1 MSGHVTG
8 SIVGVNAFENPVVA
22 QFEFAIRSD
31 KIYTLLV
38 SSPKERTMLFS
49 RIMLAVFCCAASA
62 VSGQTATN
70 FLADTQSNFS
80 SSGPKGRFAS
90 TYIGSLA
97 LGSTSVTQQDGGVVS
112 AGGTVV
118 VGAAL
123 SDGLI
128 LAADSRQTVMFPLGV
143 QPSYK
148 VVSDSA
154 NKLFSVGRVGISTFG
169 EAFILGRSI
178 ESFVVEYGPTAPKN
192 SDINDIAKSFSQY
205 FGKYYDKQVAEQK
218 TLPQLGFI
226 LAGYDKG
233 GIGRLIEIRFPANRE
248 PTVLSQN
255 THENQGLV
263 FQGQTD
269 VIRRLVMGF
278 DPSLGASPTLQKLSD
293 DDKEQL
299 KKELGNLEYYIPF
312 NYLPLQDGID
322 ITLSLVQATVDMQR
336 FSFGTRAHPGDIP
349 GVGGSVDV
357 LTITPSDIFWVRK
370 KQLSASSK

>member
-1 MSGHVTG
+1 M
-8 SIVGVNAFENPVVA
+8 
-22 QFEFAIRSD
+22 
-31 KIYTLLV
+31 
-38 SSPKERTMLFS
+38 
-49 RIMLAVFCCAASA
+49 
-62 VSGQTATN
+62 
-70 FLADTQSNFS
+70 
-80 SSGPKGRFAS
+80 
-90 TYIGSLA
+90 
-97 LGSTSVTQQDGGVVS
+97 
-112 AGGTVV
+112 
-118 VGAAL
+118 
-123 SDGLI
+123 
-128 LAADSRQTVMFPLGV
+128 
-143 QPSYK
+143 
-148 VVSDSA
+148 VSDSA

>member
-1 MSGHVTG
+1 M
-8 SIVGVNAFENPVVA
+8 
-22 QFEFAIRSD
+22 
-31 KIYTLLV
+31 
-38 SSPKERTMLFS
+38 FS
-49 RIMLAVFCCAASA
+49 RIFLVGMCLAYPLFAQSPE
-62 VSGQTATN
+62 N
-70 FLADTQSNFS
+70 FLSASQPGS
-80 SSGPKGRFAS
+80 STSSIHNRLAS

-97 LGSTSVTQQDGGVVS
+97 EGSVSVTQQDGGVVS
-112 AGGTVV
+112 VGGTVV

-128 LAADSRQTVMFPLGV
+128 LAADSRQTVMFPVGI

-154 NKLFSVGRVGISTFG
+154 NKLFSVGNVGISTYG

-192 SDINDIAKSFSQY
+192 ADVNEIAKGFSQY
-205 FGKYYDKQVAEQK
+205 FGKYYDREVTEQK
-218 TLPQLGFI
+218 KIPQLGFI

-233 GIGRLIEIRFPANRE
+233 GVGRLVEIRFPANRE
-248 PTVLSQN
+248 PIVLAQN

-269 VIRRLVMGF
+269 VIRQLIFGY
-278 DPSLGASPTLQKLSD
+278 DPSLGASPTLNKLSD
-293 DDKEQL
+293 ADKEQL
-299 KKELGNLEYYIPF
+299 KTELGNFEYYIPY

-322 ITLSLVQATVDMQR
+322 IALSLVQATVDMQR

-357 LTITPSDIFWVRK
+357 LTITPSAISWVRK
-370 KQLSASSK
+370 KQLSASTK